1 MIDAA
6 LFLNQPSPRAWA
18 DSWQRRR
25 GGQRATA
32 RRRTAST
39 PRLVPGS
46 AESTPDAIRYSRT
59 AKVGSGVRMLLQQP
73 AANDAS
79 GVD

>member
-32 RRRTAST
+32 RRRYRVDST
-39 PRLVPGS
+39 TGS
-46 AESTPDAIRYSRT
+46 WI
-59 AKVGSGVRMLLQQP
+59 G
-73 AANDAS
+73 
-79 GVD
+79 GVDAGCDPLQPDRKSRQRSAHVTAAACCERRVRC